1 MGLEKYEEKHDL
13 SKRVIGEEICW
24 KNTIL
29 AKWVFEKK
37 LEEKTTRK
45 YYFCCKKLQLLFFEG

>member
-29 AKWVFEKK
+29 AKWVLEKK
-37 LEEKTTRK
+37 
-45 YYFCCKKLQLLFFEG
+45 